1 MAFEAFSNFFND
13 PDKVASFQVAA
24 GTAGAAIGQDNPF
37 AVAAGELAAESG
49 KAFKQQQLLTTLEGE
64 QGAAAEE
71 ELTPSALATPVVPQ
85 SGSLGTT
92 GTPVVGAN
100 QGTAITTP
108 SARSNLAQASQVA
121 PLGAGS
127 VPQIPDVGG
136 VANRAPRGGVGGPP
150 GTNTPEQK
158 VEQGAL
164 SRIAQAIFG
173 G

>member
-13 PDKVASFQVAA
+13 PSQVAKFQVAA

-49 KAFKQQQLLTTLEGE
+49 KAFQQQQLLTTLEGE
-64 QGAAAEE
+64 QGAAVEE
-71 ELTPSALATPVVPQ
+71 ELAPSALA
-85 SGSLGTT
+85 
-92 GTPVVGAN
+92 TPVVGAN

-150 GTNTPEQK
+150 GTNTPEQE

>member
-13 PDKVASFQVAA
+13 PSQVAKFQVAA

-49 KAFKQQQLLTTLEGE
+49 KAFQQQQLLTTLEGE
-64 QGAAAEE
+64 QGAAVEE
-71 ELTPSALATPVVPQ
+71 ELTPSALA
-85 SGSLGTT
+85 
-92 GTPVVGAN
+92 TPVVGAN

-150 GTNTPEQK
+150 GTNTPEQE

>member
-13 PDKVASFQVAA
+13 PSQVAKFQVAA

-49 KAFKQQQLLTTLEGE
+49 KAFQQQQLLTTLEGE

-71 ELTPSALATPVVPQ
+71 ELTHSALATPVVPQ

-92 GTPVVGAN
+92 STPVVGVN
-100 QGTAITTP
+100 QGAAIT
-108 SARSNLAQASQVA
+108 NQATREKVADISQTG

-127 VPQIPDVGG
+127 VPQFPDVGG

-150 GTNTPEQK
+150 GTNTPEQE

>member
-24 GTAGAAIGQDNPF
+24 GTAGAAIGEDNPF

-49 KAFKQQQLLTTLEGE
+49 KAFKQQQLNQALMGEDGTVTTESIGIGNVP
-64 QGAAAEE
+64 QAEE
-71 ELTPSALATPVVPQ
+71 ELVT
-85 SGSLGTT
+85 
-92 GTPVVGAN
+92 GAN
-100 QGTAITTP
+100 QGTAITTE
-108 SARSNLAQASQVA
+108 SDRETLSLASKIA

-150 GTNTPEQK
+150 GTNTPEQE

>member
-24 GTAGAAIGQDNPF
+24 GTAGAAIGEDNPF
-37 AVAAGELAAESG
+37 AAAAGELAAESG
-49 KAFKQQQLLTTLEGE
+49 KAFKQQQLLTALEGE
-64 QGAAAEE
+64 DTVVSPTVDTT
-71 ELTPSALATPVVPQ
+71 TPTTPIVPE
-85 SGSLGTT
+85 SGSLGSIS
-92 GTPVVGAN
+92 TPVVGAN

-136 VANRAPRGGVGGPP
+136 VTNRAPRGGVGGPP
-150 GTNTPEQK
+150 GTNTPEQQ